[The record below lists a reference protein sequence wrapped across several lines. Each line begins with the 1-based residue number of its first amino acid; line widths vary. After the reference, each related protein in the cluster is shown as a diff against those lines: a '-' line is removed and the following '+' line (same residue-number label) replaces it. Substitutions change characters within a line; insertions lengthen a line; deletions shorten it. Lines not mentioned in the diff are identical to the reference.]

1 MPGKNVV
8 AVEVGDVVDM
18 TEKRVK
24 ELNDGSHTVT
34 LDIRSESLSQT
45 IRLYVN
51 DPENWMYETRGK
63 IVEITRVERS
73 IFRMRN
79 GGFFNTDLVKVTME
93 KTDEKPNLVSLLV
106 QDHVPPKKER
116 KPADVKMPALAPE
129 KAPKPVEKPKPKKDS
144 EKPFGIGL
152 DSFLDALHDEDLS
165 GVKATDEELPF
176 N

>member
-1 MPGKNVV
+1 MAGKSVA
-8 AVEVGDVVDM
+8 AVEVGDVIDM
-18 TEKRVK
+18 TEKRVL
-24 ELNDGSHTVT
+24 ELKDGSHTVT
-34 LDIRSESLSQT
+34 LDIRSENLAQT

-63 IVEITRVERS
+63 IVRITRVERS
-73 IFRMRN
+73 AFKMRS
-79 GGFFNTDLVKVTME
+79 GGFFNADLVKVDMV
-93 KTDEKPNLVSLLV
+93 KTTEEPTIVSLLV
-106 QDHVPPKKER
+106 QNHMPQKKER
-116 KPADVKMPALAPE
+116 KPVNVEMPALAPE
-129 KAPKPVEKPKPKKDS
+129 KVPEPVEKPKPKKNS